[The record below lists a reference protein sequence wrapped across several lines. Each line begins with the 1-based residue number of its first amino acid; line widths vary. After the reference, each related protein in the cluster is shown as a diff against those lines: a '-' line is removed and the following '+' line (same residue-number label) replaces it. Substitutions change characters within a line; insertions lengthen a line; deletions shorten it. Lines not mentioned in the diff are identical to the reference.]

1 MAHVLRERERA
12 QQSAPISLWGFFV
25 GIFSHFRQG
34 NLVSGS
40 TFKFAQ
46 LGALGV
52 ASLLLPSAPVTSAQS
67 NAAVAPVQT
76 HEVFDDFG
84 RSVRVPLTPQ
94 RIVSLAPSV
103 TETIYALGDDA
114 RLVGDTDFCDYPAD
128 AQKKT
133 KVGGAVDPNLEQIA
147 TLHPDLVL
155 LAKTANHLDTVRAL
169 ESLGIPSYATDARTV
184 DEIIASTL
192 KLADVLDVPSTG
204 RALADDL
211 RKRLADL
218 QLQLAHAA
226 PRRVLFIVWLDP
238 VISVSQ
244 KTFIA
249 DAIRHAGA
257 TSIVESSQ
265 EWPQISLE
273 EVVHLQPEYLV
284 FATSRTGAGK
294 RDFEAL
300 ALKPGWRN
308 LEAIRNHHLAIVSDA
323 INRPSPRIVSV
334 IEDLARQLHPESFKA
349 AERQQAAA
357 NSAGLPNPS
366 PTPVCSQS
374 FDSFTPESSCAL

>member
-1 MAHVLRERERA
+1 M
-12 QQSAPISLWGFFV
+12 
-25 GIFSHFRQG
+25 
-34 NLVSGS
+34 SGS

-46 LGALGV
+46 LGV
-52 ASLLLPSAPVTSAQS
+52 ASLLLPGAPNTSAQS
-67 NAAVAPVQT
+67 NAAIAPAQT

-84 RSVRVPLTPQ
+84 RRVRVPQTPR

-114 RLVGDTDFCDYPAD
+114 HLVGDTDYCDYPAD

-133 KVGGAVDPNLEQIA
+133 KVGGAVDPSLEQIVA
-147 TLHPDLVL
+147 LHPDLVL

-169 ESLGIPSYATDARTV
+169 ESLGIPSYATDAHIV
-184 DEIIASTL
+184 DEIIASTQ

-204 RALADDL
+204 KALADDL
-211 RKRLADL
+211 HKRLADL
-218 QLQLAHAA
+218 QLQLANAA

-238 VISVSQ
+238 LISVSQ
-244 KTFIA
+244 KTFVA
-249 DAIRHAGA
+249 DAIRHSGA

-265 EWPQISLE
+265 ESPQISLE

-284 FATSRTGAGK
+284 FATSHTDEGK

-308 LEAIRNHHLAIVSDA
+308 LEAIRNNHLAIVSDA

-334 IEDLARQLHPESFKA
+334 IEDLAHQLRPELFKVA
-349 AERQQAAA
+349 AEHQQTPA
-357 NSAGLPNPS
+357 NSPGLQNPS
-366 PTPVCSQS
+366 PEPVCRQS
-374 FDSFTPESSCAL
+374 FDSFTPETSCAP